1 VFETDYSAIGLTF
14 ANPWDV
20 LKPREAAPPVKKK
33 SRTSPKRTKMEWA
46 LIGLESEEQRK
57 TRQAAERQKRM
68 AEILRKNKYSDI
80 AISTRGA
87 GDRAAMIRKSG
98 VC

>member
-1 VFETDYSAIGLTF
+1 MFETNYSAIGLTF

-20 LKPREAAPPVKKK
+20 LKPREPEPQVKKK

-57 TRQAAERQKRM
+57 TRQSDERQKRM
-68 AEILRKNKYSDI
+68 AEILRKNKYSDVGL
-80 AISTRGA
+80 STRGA